1 MKKIINNIKNNS
13 LNITFNNINRKKIR
27 MKSKI
32 NLILMKMMKK
42 YQKKKK
48 FIQAIIIIQSNKKM
62 IMI

>member
-27 MKSKI
+27 RKSKI